1 MGKEVNVG
9 NIVFGSD
16 TRRLIAAGCDGI
28 FMEVHDQ
35 PDKAKSDAATQWPL
49 NSLEELLRTLLK
61 IHEVVR

>member
-1 MGKEVNVG
+1 
-9 NIVFGSD
+9 
-16 TRRLIAAGCDGI
+16 
-28 FMEVHDQ
+28 MEVHDQ